1 MICRSRERVAR
12 TLAHREA
19 DRVPF
24 DAIGSGHEPVRA
36 LLSRMDL
43 SPEEQRYYREGE
55 FAYVT
60 FRIEPDRARYAPYLP
75 GLPADGELSEWGVGR
90 IAAKSVDGYHAGYR
104 LYHPLASVNTVEE
117 LERYPFPDVT
127 DPKCHAH
134 LAEQVARL
142 RDDEFTV
149 VGQMSQTILETA
161 YEMRGMERLFTD
173 FFERPDYV
181 RALFERIA
189 ERRCF
194 QARKLAEAGVD
205 VLRIGDDIAT
215 QAGLLVGPAMYRDW
229 IKPFH
234 ARVVAAARAVNPE
247 TPVLYHSD
255 GTLTALLPDLIEAGV
270 TAINPVQAECMP
282 LAQVKAA
289 FGDRLVLW
297 GCCSTQSVYA
307 HGTEEDVAAELQSL
321 MRDVAPGGG
330 LVVQFY
336 NMLVT
341 DRVLRNL
348 EHFFRTFRRE
358 AGYR

>member
-194 QARKLAEAGVD
+194 QARKLAEAGV
-205 VLRIGDDIAT
+205 
-215 QAGLLVGPAMYRDW
+215 
-229 IKPFH
+229 
-234 ARVVAAARAVNPE
+234 AAARAVDPE

>member
-1 MICRSRERVAR
+1 MAR
-12 TLAHREA
+12 ILGHEEA

-24 DAIGSGHEPVRA
+24 DAVGSGHEQVRT
-36 LLSRMDL
+36 LIQGMEL
-43 SPEEQRYYREGE
+43 SPEEKRYFLEGE

-60 FRIEPDRARYAPYLP
+60 FRVKPNRGRYAPYLP
-75 GLPADGELSEWGVGR
+75 GLPPEAGLSAWGVGR
-90 IAAKSVDGYHAGYR
+90 VAAKSADGYHAGYR
-104 LYHPLASVNTVEE
+104 LYHPLAHVDTVEE

-127 DPKCHAH
+127 DPACHAH
-134 LAEQVARL
+134 LPEEVARF
-142 RDDEFTV
+142 RKNDFTV

-161 YEMRGMERLFTD
+161 YEMRGMVQLFTD
-173 FFERPDYV
+173 FYERPGYV
-181 RALFERIA
+181 RALFECIS

-194 QARKLAEAGVD
+194 QAKRLAEAGVD

-215 QAGLLVGPAMYRDW
+215 QAGLLVSPAMYREW
-229 IKPFH
+229 IKPYH
-234 ARVVAAARAVNPE
+234 AEAVSAARLVDPDL
-247 TPVLYHSD
+247 PVLYHSD

-282 LAQVKAA
+282 LPQIKAE

-307 HGTEEDVAAELQSL
+307 RGSEEDVVTELQAL

-341 DRVLRNL
+341 DRVLQNL
-348 EHFFRTFRRE
+348 ECFFRAWADLARYT
-358 AGYR
+358 